1 MPFVEDAA
9 HLSKTRLK
17 SDLVAHN
24 VALPPA
30 ASKKEVYVELHLKH
44 IHQKNAANFSSD
56 EDDCVEEVPD
66 KKDPD
71 DAEMPVPSS
80 LTDDDLKAAL
90 LKRGVKAGPIVAST
104 RALYERKLQKLLQ
117 SDRHKRLNEAAKAVL
132 YSDSEEEENQEED
145 EESRSEQ
152 QMRDQPDK
160 TEQESSQN
168 HVFYPQCFLPSSK
181 LRACPRRNMESS
193 SNWNSRNVLK
203 SSEWSQSNYSQIS
216 RTSSADHHTGLGS
229 RVLPRSKSVMSNDG
243 SSFSSQSFSITQM
256 VEEMENRS
264 SLSITDSEREF
275 KGSNVQENQSQSSRV
290 SQEPV
295 RYTLKDILL
304 DNKTEQTGIYVTCRR
319 PIKGAAQRPVQY
331 AYPGSP
337 VSPTTQRR
345 QEVERHLVPIHIQ
358 ILVFLIVA
366 CVLYLLYVNVEDC

>member
-229 RVLPRSKSVMSNDG
+229 RV
-243 SSFSSQSFSITQM
+243 
-256 VEEMENRS
+256 
-264 SLSITDSEREF
+264 
-275 KGSNVQENQSQSSRV
+275 